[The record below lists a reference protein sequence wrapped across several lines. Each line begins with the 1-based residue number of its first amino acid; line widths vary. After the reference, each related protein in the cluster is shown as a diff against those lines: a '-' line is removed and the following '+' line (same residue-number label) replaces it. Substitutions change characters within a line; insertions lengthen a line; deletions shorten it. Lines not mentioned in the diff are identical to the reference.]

1 MRKQDDIRIVL
12 GSKRFAGS
20 ANVDEQ
26 VTITLSGDRRNLV
39 QGDRASLVNIE
50 NIFEEERQESNILG

>member
-1 MRKQDDIRIVL
+1 MRKQDEIRIVL

-26 VTITLSGDRRNLV
+26 VSVNLIGDRRNLV
-39 QGDRASLVNIE
+39 QGDRS
-50 NIFEEERQESNILG
+50 SW